1 MATIG
6 IREALSLVA
15 VTLLPAGLLGGLGA
29 INARGSE
36 GAWVFMLTLKVTAA
50 FAVAI
55 GLPAIYLLG
64 RFGLQKL
71 RHYLIVGVVVSM
83 ALAAIFIYPG
93 LSHDRELLGLSS
105 YLLQYG
111 VLLLLSLLVT
121 ALYWLLAR
129 PDRRGSKEPGAR
141 QDS

>member
-15 VTLLPAGLLGGLGA
+15 VTLLPAVLLGGIGA
-29 INARGSE
+29 INAPGAE

-50 FAVAI
+50 FSVVVGA
-55 GLPAIYLLG
+55 PAIYLLG
-64 RFGLQKL
+64 WFGLKRL
-71 RHYLIVGVVVSM
+71 RHYLVVGAGVSIV
-83 ALAAIFIYPG
+83 LAAVFIYPG
-93 LSHDRELLGLSS
+93 MSHDPGLLGLSS

-111 VLLLLSLLVT
+111 LLLLLSLLVT

-129 PDRRGSKEPGAR
+129 PDRKGDVLP
-141 QDS
+141 